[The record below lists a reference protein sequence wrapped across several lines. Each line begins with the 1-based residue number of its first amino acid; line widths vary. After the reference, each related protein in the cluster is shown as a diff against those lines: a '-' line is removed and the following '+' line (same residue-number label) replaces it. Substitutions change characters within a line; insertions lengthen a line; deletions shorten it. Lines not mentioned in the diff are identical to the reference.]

1 MVEGFG
7 VAKVLEGTAEYLVL
21 AAPFADIGAVKVDL
35 SIGMAP
41 PGTFFKYFVAF
52 DVRFTLSYTILI
64 LPVVISN
71 GRDNSAY
78 WVNEV
83 LASGFCRCHKFPIS
97 IAEMKLGRHTLER
110 QHDYPYGLSQWI
122 YLLPDEQRLPEA
134 I

>member
-1 MVEGFG
+1 MIEGFG
-7 VAKVLEGTAEYLVL
+7 VAKALEGTAEYS
-21 AAPFADIGAVKVDL
+21 APFASIGAVKVDL

-71 GRDNSAY
+71 RRDNTAY
-78 WVNEV
+78 RVNEV
-83 LASGFCRCHKFPIS
+83 LPSGFCRCQKFPIS

-110 QHDYPYGLSQWI
+110 QYDYLYGL
-122 YLLPDEQRLPEA
+122 
-134 I
+134 